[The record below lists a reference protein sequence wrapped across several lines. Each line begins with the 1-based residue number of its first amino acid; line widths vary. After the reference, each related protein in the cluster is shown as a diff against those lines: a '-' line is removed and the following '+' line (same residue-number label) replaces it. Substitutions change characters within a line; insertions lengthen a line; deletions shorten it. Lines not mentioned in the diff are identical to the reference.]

1 MRKLGGCKPVKAKV
15 VAHRFRLMPDVA
27 RGVREVFGSK

>member
-27 RGVREVFGSK
+27 RGVKEVFGSK